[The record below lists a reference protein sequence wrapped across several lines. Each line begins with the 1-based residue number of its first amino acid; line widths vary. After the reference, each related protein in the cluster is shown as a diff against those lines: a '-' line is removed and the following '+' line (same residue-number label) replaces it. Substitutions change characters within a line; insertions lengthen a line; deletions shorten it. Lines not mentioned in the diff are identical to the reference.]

1 MQAVCKRV
9 PFTLFLSVF
18 LMMCGGDGTS
28 LFGQTAPLEEE
39 KINLA
44 LRRMAD
50 QLLRASGDSVSR
62 IPAIERSGEF
72 SWKILMEQRF
82 EYDSLPGA
90 LQEAVVRY
98 DIEATYQVAVKRCDN
113 HKLDLGFFQKDFV
126 QDSTVPCMGREEPEG
141 CHYIEVTFM
150 PYATRKTF
158 WASTS
163 LLLLLTLVTGS
174 GALIWYRKS
183 EPPLDPSS
191 SSEEQGWIVFGQSK
205 INMSG
210 QWLEC
215 GGQRVSLTYREA
227 KLLKLLASH
236 PDQVLERDFI
246 LNEVW
251 GDEGIQVSRSIDMF
265 ISRLRKKLSPD
276 PTISIVAVHGVGYRM
291 ETRVE

>member
-1 MQAVCKRV
+1 MHAVRKHINILLCNTLLLCGGVPSTLSGQAV
-9 PFTLFLSVF
+9 
-18 LMMCGGDGTS
+18 
-28 LFGQTAPLEEE
+28 PLENE

-62 IPAIERSGEF
+62 IPAIERSGET
-72 SWKILMEQRF
+72 SWRVMMEQRF
-82 EYDSLPGA
+82 EYDSLPTA
-90 LQEAVVRY
+90 LQAAVVRY

-141 CHYIEVTFM
+141 CHYIEVTFI
-150 PYATRKTF
+150 PFEPRKTF

-163 LLLLLTLVTGS
+163 LLVLLTLVTGS
-174 GALIWYRKS
+174 GALMWYRKS
-183 EPPLDPSS
+183 ETPDEHVSAM
-191 SSEEQGWIVFGQSK
+191 EEQDWIVFGKSR
-205 INMSG
+205 INKSG
-210 QWLEC
+210 QELEC
-215 GGQRVSLTYREA
+215 NGQRLSLTYREA

-236 PDQVLERDFI
+236 ADQVLERDFI

-265 ISRLRKKLSPD
+265 VSRLRKKLSAD
-276 PTISIVAVHGVGYRM
+276 KTTSIVAVHGVGYRL
-291 ETRVE
+291 EIREA